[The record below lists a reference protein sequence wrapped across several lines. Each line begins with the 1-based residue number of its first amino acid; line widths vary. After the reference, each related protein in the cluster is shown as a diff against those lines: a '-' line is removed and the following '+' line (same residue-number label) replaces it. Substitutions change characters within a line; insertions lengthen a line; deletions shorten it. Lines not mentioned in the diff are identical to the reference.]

1 MTPLT
6 NIEVDKLKEEYFS
19 LVEKF
24 TPKKVKESPIINL
37 NNPKEIKLVI
47 TKELIEKWNLE
58 DWLANYRKEA
68 QVSTG
73 GIRGPQN
80 ILYCWDVRFPI
91 NQVGVALATLAK
103 AMILKEKI
111 KNKDIH
117 KIVAGE
123 VRYNTDFYIELIS
136 RIQAAQGIYCHLPFD
151 TTAVWIVS
159 FLIFMLDYDG
169 GEYVTSSHAV
179 SSKTATK
186 DLNNEGSQFLP
197 EESLA
202 FVDKIEEIINKAKSS
217 PEGYE
222 IKLSPKIHPLITK
235 DFNGFDLYINYLR
248 KGVATEANL
257 NLIREAIKKG
267 FKLMFEVVGGCMYK
281 PMLPILQR
289 LEIAEVFE
297 WNNIEEDPFFHG
309 IGKIR
314 RWDPETKKMEFFD
327 LSCDVCLPEVV
338 DTMGYETLLKDKPMG
353 YIVLITDPD
362 GDRLVIGQVEPSDRT
377 EKLEDLG
384 VYYIKIKEGKVFTV
398 YHPTYSF
405 LMTMDFH
412 MKRLKEAGLWNNYPR
427 FIIKTTPSSE
437 AWEEWAK
444 NNSIKVVNTP
454 VGFKEIAT
462 IMRKVEKQLKEK
474 PGEEVIIKDIYG
486 NSINLGV
493 QPRLHFGGEE
503 SGGMITGHEEL
514 IVSKK
519 GRIAIAMR
527 EKSAGEASIITSAI
541 AAQLFSKKQFLSD
554 YLEGIFNENKIKCK
568 YYVRQDIIYYN
579 ESEADPKKLMK
590 DKLAG
595 EKLRDTTDLFYL
607 GLALA
612 TRENKIGIE
621 QGRKILSEIFPEL
634 DFTNL
639 IDIIFVGDAT
649 FLKFKDMFV
658 EIRRSGTDAKMRG
671 YACGI
676 DKKKCELFL
685 DKLLNYS
692 GEITPLYDKL
702 IPTSFRKSIYELAIK
717 IYRKYLYEGL

>member
-1 MTPLT
+1 MKFLT

-19 LVEKF
+19 LIEKF
-24 TPKKVKESPIINL
+24 TPKEVKENPIINL
-37 NNPKEIKLVI
+37 DDPEETKLII
-47 TKELIEKWNLE
+47 TKDLIEKWNLE
-58 DWLANYRKEA
+58 EWLANYRKEA

-80 ILYCWDVRFPI
+80 VLYCWDVRFPI

-117 KIVAGE
+117 KIAAGE
-123 VRYNTDFYIELIS
+123 VRYNTDSYIELIS

-151 TTAVWIVS
+151 TTAVWMVS
-159 FLIFMLDYDG
+159 FLIFMLEYDG

-197 EESLA
+197 EESLE
-202 FVDKIEEIINKAKSS
+202 FVDKIEEIINKAKSF

-222 IKLSPKIHPLITK
+222 IKLSPKTHPLITK
-235 DFNGFDLYINYLR
+235 DFDGFDLYIDYLR
-248 KGVATEANL
+248 KGVATETNL
-257 NLIREAIKKG
+257 NFIREATKKG
-267 FKLMFEVVGGCMYK
+267 FKLMFETVGGCMYK
-281 PMLPILQR
+281 PMLPIFQR
-289 LEIAEVFE
+289 LGIAEAFE

-314 RWDPETKKMEFFD
+314 RRNPETKKMEFFD
-327 LSCDVCLPEVV
+327 LSCDVCLSEVV
-338 DTMGYETLLKDKPMG
+338 DTMGYETFLKDKPMG
-353 YIVLITDPD
+353 YTVLITDPD

-384 VYYIKIKEGKVFTV
+384 VYHIKIDEEKVFTV

-412 MKRLKEAGLWNNYPR
+412 MTQVKKAGLWDNHPR

-437 AWEEWAK
+437 AWDEWAK
-444 NNSIKVVNTP
+444 NNGIKVVNTP

-462 IMRKVEKQLKEK
+462 IMRKIEKQLKEK
-474 PGEEVIIKDIYG
+474 PEEEVIVKDIYG
-486 NSINLGV
+486 NSINLGIK
-493 QPRLHFGGEE
+493 PRLHFGGEE
-503 SGGMITGHEEL
+503 SGGMITGPEDF

-527 EKSAGEASIITSAI
+527 EKSAGEASIISSAL

-554 YLEGIFNENKIKCK
+554 YLEKIFKENKVKYKC
-568 YYVRQDIIYYN
+568 YVRQDIIYYN
-579 ESEADPKKLMK
+579 ESEPNPKKLMES
-590 DKLAG
+590 KLAG

-612 TRENKIGIE
+612 IRENNIGIE
-621 QGRKILSEIFPEL
+621 EGRKILTEIFPDL

-639 IDIIFVGDAT
+639 VDIIFVGDAT

-671 YACGI
+671 YACGTE
-676 DKKKCELFL
+676 KKKCELYL

-692 GEITPLYDKL
+692 GEITPLYNKL
-702 IPTSFRKSIYELAIK
+702 IPQSFRKSLYELATK
-717 IYRKYLYEGL
+717 IYRKYLYDGL